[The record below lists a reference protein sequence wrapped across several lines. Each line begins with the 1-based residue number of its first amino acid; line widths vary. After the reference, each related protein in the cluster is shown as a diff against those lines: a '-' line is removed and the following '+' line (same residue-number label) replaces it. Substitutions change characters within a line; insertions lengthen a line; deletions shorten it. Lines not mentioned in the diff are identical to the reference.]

1 MRGFS
6 LKLKNMR
13 FTYLFKTLISSAILM
28 VLLFPLGSNPLYAQS
43 TVTNYVY
50 RFEPNQ
56 VTTNTQ
62 GVATSIPTSVQ
73 GSLTS
78 TLIYVRSLNTVTG
91 SSNNIIYN
99 EVFGGL
105 SPTNGFNLNTYNVDS
120 HYFAIVSEVGGSLN
134 FITNLIL
141 NNDNVCCTR
150 PDFTLVGFEKARI
163 TKLEDFSLPVSIK
176 SGGSTYTNQMWVGIS
191 PPRPDSLSIQAK
203 TNENNWVSTSKVTE
217 GETIRFMLNGPSGYI
232 WYNIEK
238 STDGGQTWSTV
249 HNYVGSEATYTV
261 DSYINL
267 ANHPTIP
274 SVKQLLFRARTYSNA
289 NPVVGKSFGFI
300 QLPAL
305 EVYPKPQFDVNQ
317 SFEVCYNKVLTE
329 INITNIEVSQSIEEL
344 KILIKKVGTQNP
356 VGTTLPKPFPSS
368 FSFKKLSLA
377 PGDYYITLENIFT
390 TNNTPYPC
398 GHTTKT
404 FTVTAK
410 TDLSTFFKS
419 SIGNIDCQDIQN
431 DIYVLS
437 SDKLPNGT
445 TGYYTY
451 GTNTSGEFTSNG
463 KIVVNYPAQSITCT
477 LKYNTPDLECPA
489 YKTFNIPFTNL
500 LLNPAPEIQYPA
512 CSYNPAIVTVKDNIN
527 NSFFYKVYK
536 KGSSTSEYKGND
548 HVWPINS
555 NGTYTIEAAHT
566 SNTWLCPVRKDTS
579 ITGIPEPISFSA
591 DVVSH
596 VTVCNKANNGKIKI
610 DSISSNAVS
619 PVRLEL
625 LDENNKIISNINS
638 FNFNSSTVKYF
649 DNLKVGNY
657 KVKLIDKNN
666 CSDTV
671 SDKTISGTTNPFQID
686 EANVIITEPQC
697 FNPNSA
703 ASITVKTKGEGSG
716 SSYANYNGT
725 TWKGPFDGSTGYP
738 FPSLSTLTGNGKLY
752 RIISKSSG
760 YPVCSDTLDVYLVKP
775 DPYYISIDQITHP
788 TCDNNKG
795 SVKLKGAN
803 SYQQLINGT
812 WTSVSNPISLSP
824 GQYNFRGATS
834 NGCFSETFMV
844 TVNPIPTINI
854 TETNAVNAKCYEQ
867 YGTFSFKVLGGCGNE
882 NTILLGN
889 TTLTQDST
897 QPFYFTKENDVYT
910 IHKLPG
916 NNYGLTVR
924 QGPHC
929 SLTIGFTIYE
939 PNPIVFKTIFD
950 DFNSFNVK
958 CHGDSTRMKTLLSNG
973 SHPYDLFIFKD
984 NVLQD
989 SFDISYSNQSTLI
1002 DYWFLA
1008 GDYSLKVTD
1017 SLGCEITKDFQIT
1030 QPPQLSMSVVENSI
1044 KHPSC
1049 YKSSDGEV
1057 TFNVTGGVQPY
1068 IIWDSDN
1075 SIVKVVNQSGLTT
1088 IDNLF
1093 AKDGNYDWGF
1103 NIIDSNTCEKEE
1115 SVPVTIINPAEMSIK
1130 PKPSVHPKCSGDKTG
1145 ILSFTAEGR
1154 DNEPKYFELW
1164 LGDSLVYNISD
1175 TNNSVISFEGLGA
1188 GEYEIKFLDSTRICE
1203 VSLKQEITAPDSLSY
1218 SLSPKNIA
1226 CKGESSGEV
1235 DVEIM
1240 GGTKNYSINL
1250 IRGADTLAY
1259 ETGIDSNSKKF
1270 SNLSPGKYSIVLADQ
1285 NGCPVYIPEISEVTI
1300 AEPEESLDIILN
1312 SNPVRCWGED
1322 NGSITATA
1330 RNGWG
1335 NYSFSINSA
1344 NGGIVGDT
1352 VTFNNYPKNDYAVF
1366 VKDSLGCTI
1375 SDTIAITQPEP
1386 LKTDT
1391 VFISNV
1397 RCFGGNDGE
1406 VRVVPIGGNGDY
1418 RFLFESVTVEDDTK
1432 TDLISG
1438 TYNISITDKLNCS
1451 FNTTVRVDQPAEF
1464 NLTKSLSNYTGY
1476 SVRCNGLSDSISLKL
1491 AGGTAPYSYTLTHSG
1506 LNEIFDSRTNLQS
1519 NIFTANNLVAGNYIL
1534 EFTDSNNCP
1543 YTEMVELT
1551 QPDELQ
1557 FSSIDL
1563 IQPKCHNGSNGHIE
1577 ITGMIGGVSVYDF
1590 SLSAFSS
1597 SHTESILGLTAKFIN
1612 LHSDSIAIS
1621 VTDSNE
1627 CLTDTTLFLGQPD
1640 PIVPKFVI
1648 EPVTCKGDSNGSI
1661 GVELTGGNGLYN
1673 PLWFTA
1679 NNDTISY
1686 NMGIS
1691 SKPAGDFFFEAE
1703 DSYGCTAKNSEE
1715 NSERFKVTIP
1725 EPDSHLSISEFSITE
1740 PSCHGFGNG
1749 LIAISSTG
1757 GWSKHEYSITS
1768 SSSGYSTD
1776 SSFNHIASGNYTVWL
1791 RDIIG
1796 CVVFADIEVDQPDS
1810 LKLTTNLVEDVSCF
1824 GESSGI
1830 VELSATGG
1838 NSDYSFLRS
1847 TGDSNQNG
1855 YFSSLP
1861 AGLHS
1866 FSVTDSKGCEDFID
1880 VEINQPSQIVYTITK
1895 LVQPICGGNQGELE
1909 ILPNGGTNPYQIE
1922 WANQSLPGT
1931 FSLSNLTSGSYAF
1944 TLRDSKGCSRTFTE
1958 LLNDID
1964 GPSVQLANIINP
1976 SCDYRNDGSIQVAI
1990 TGGTQPHTVSW
2001 VDENQTWQGT
2011 ETIQNLPKGNYTIKV
2026 TDSNGCLA
2034 SKSIS
2039 LNAPQALSFAVST
2052 NPVSCWGT
2060 STGSVSVVP
2069 QGGTPSYSLGWYSKN
2084 HEKLGIGEAIEGLP
2098 AGNYFMS
2105 IKDKNLCGITSD
2117 SDTLSQ
2123 AISVFQ
2129 PQFALQATIDK
2140 IIEPSCSGGDNGQ
2153 ITLKATGGWGDY
2165 RFSLDSL
2172 NFSANPVFGNQKAGL
2187 GKGYITDK
2195 QNCISAIDFNIS
2207 EPQPITYSAID
2218 IKDAR
2223 CYGEAS
2229 GTVKVSF
2236 NGGTPPYSYSINN
2249 GTTWTNQNAFFG
2261 LLLGDY
2267 SVTVKDKNSCL
2278 GLLNFSIGEPNEL
2291 IADVSSVTST
2301 YCGTANGE
2309 ISLTA
2314 VGGTSPYTVDW
2325 SHLDK
2330 PWGLTATKLQKGSY
2344 SATIY
2349 DSNLCEAN
2357 VTVEMPELDGPK
2369 IHNFSVLEPLCNS
2382 SSDGQIEVSFS
2393 GISEPYSF
2401 YLNGTQIDSTFVQGL
2416 SKGQYIFTVADRFNC
2431 LDFVNISLKAPDP
2444 ISIDFPVVTNPQCY
2458 GYSNGSIT
2466 SAVTGGTQPYSYSW
2480 SNNQKVSA
2488 LQNIPA
2494 GNYQLTVTD
2503 DHNCAQSATVAIYD
2517 PEQMTTELPEEVAL
2531 CVDQTVTLDAQ
2542 NPGCQ
2547 YWWTSTNGFESQNR
2561 IVTLVQGGL
2570 YYLQVT
2576 NSKGCFANDT
2586 VLVKKFNHTV
2596 SATLLVPSTAHIG
2609 DTVVVVDI
2617 SWPIPDSL
2625 QWYIPSAFTLVYDS
2639 PYEKHIKPKHE
2650 GQFDIELVTFIGECS
2665 AFNQKSVAISQP
2677 PAPEMPKVETTEI
2690 FKSITLA
2697 PNPASYSTRIGVE
2710 LAVEQGIRVEI
2721 FNGFG
2726 VKVFGKGLSGS
2737 ATYSLHVPLN
2747 GLPRGMYLVKVT
2759 AAGSYRTVRLVVE

>member
-6 LKLKNMR
+6 IKLKNMR
-13 FTYLFKTLISSAILM
+13 NKFLFKTHIRSAIFM

-50 RFEPNQ
+50 RFDPNQ

-191 PPRPDSLSIQAK
+191 PPRPDSFSIQAK

-217 GETIRFMLNGPSGYI
+217 GETIRFMLDGPSGYI

-410 TDLSTFFKS
+410 TDLSTFLLNNIE
-419 SIGNIDCQDIQN
+419 SIPCQGENN
-431 DIYVLS
+431 DINVLTGERFPTGVKAYYS
-437 SDKLPNGT
+437 TNLASDSVEFLYNEKIIFNYPSNQIKYRLFYT
-445 TGYYTY
+445 TGDACRVERTH
-451 GTNTSGEFTSNG
+451 N
-463 KIVVNYPAQSITCT
+463 IV
-477 LKYNTPDLECPA
+477 
-489 YKTFNIPFTNL
+489 FNFP
-500 LLNPAPEIQYPA
+500 LLNPEPSIQYPA
-512 CSYNPAIVTVKDNIN
+512 CSYNDAIVTV
-527 NSFFYKVYK
+527 NSGIPFYTIYPE
-536 KGSSTSEYKGND
+536 SSIPNTNYIGGAES
-548 HVWPINS
+548 WQIFS
-555 NGTYTIEAAHT
+555 NGSYMVRAAH
-566 SNTWLCPVRKDTS
+566 SNSGLCPVTKKFEVNK
-579 ITGIPEPISFSA
+579 IPSPISFSA

-596 VTVCNKANNGKIKI
+596 VTVCNEANNGKIKI
-610 DSISSNAVS
+610 SSISSNAVS

-686 EANVIITEPQC
+686 EANVIITEPLC
-697 FNPNSA
+697 FNPDNGGSVR
-703 ASITVKTKGEGSG
+703 IKTKGEGSS
-716 SSYANYNGT
+716 SSYAKLSSSISWGNLFTGSAGKLFSNLICDTIGVSYSFFAMPSSIPQCADTVTVVLDKPKPFKITITVTQPSCENNMGVVTFSGASNYQRKSGNNWVTAANQISLPPGNYLFRGISDNGCYSKEYDVKIDEVPGITLTNIEINEPYCIGDFGNIRFKLNGCTSNIYSLSYNSNELSQTPHQENFYYSKSSENVFTIHNIIGASYGNLEHLSVKNGSHCNVSKYFDIPKPTPILIDVSVPVNYNG
-725 TWKGPFDGSTGYP
+725 FDIQCYG
-738 FPSLSTLTGNGKLY
+738 GKT
-752 RIISKSSG
+752 
-760 YPVCSDTLDVYLVKP
+760 D
-775 DPYYISIDQITHP
+775 
-788 TCDNNKG
+788 
-795 SVKLKGAN
+795 
-803 SYQQLINGT
+803 
-812 WTSVSNPISLSP
+812 
-824 GQYNFRGATS
+824 
-834 NGCFSETFMV
+834 V
-844 TVNPIPTINI
+844 TVNISGGKPKEHGYTLENPFDQNVQDNSTY
-854 TETNAVNAKCYEQ
+854 TFDSVYAYE
-867 YGTFSFKVLGGCGNE
+867 
-882 NTILLGN
+882 
-889 TTLTQDST
+889 
-897 QPFYFTKENDVYT
+897 
-910 IHKLPG
+910 
-916 NNYGLTVR
+916 
-924 QGPHC
+924 
-929 SLTIGFTIYE
+929 
-939 PNPIVFKTIFD
+939 
-950 DFNSFNVK
+950 
-958 CHGDSTRMKTLLSNG
+958 
-973 SHPYDLFIFKD
+973 
-984 NVLQD
+984 
-989 SFDISYSNQSTLI
+989 
-1002 DYWFLA
+1002 
-1008 GDYSLKVTD
+1008 YSLKATD
-1017 SLGCEITKDFQIT
+1017 ENGCQQSKTFQIT

-1218 SLSPKNIA
+1218 TLSPKNIA
-1226 CKGESSGEV
+1226 CKGDSSGEV
-1235 DVEIM
+1235 EVEIM

-1270 SNLSPGKYSIVLADQ
+1270 SNLSPGKYSIALADL

-1534 EFTDSNNCP
+1534 EFTDSHNCP

-1673 PLWFTA
+1673 PRWFSSS
-1679 NNDTISY
+1679 NVMIST
-1686 NMGIS
+1686 NLGIQ

-1725 EPDSHLSISEFSITE
+1725 EPDSHLSISGFSITE
-1740 PSCHGFGNG
+1740 PSCYGFGNG
-1749 LIAISSTG
+1749 SITLSSSG

-1768 SSSGYSTD
+1768 SSSGYSID
-1776 SSFNHIASGNYTVWL
+1776 SNFNNLESGNYTVWL
-1791 RDIIG
+1791 RDSIG
-1796 CVVFADIEVDQPDS
+1796 CVIYADIEVDQPDS

-1838 NSDYSFLRS
+1838 NSGYNFLRS

-2001 VDENQTWQGT
+2001 VNENQTWQGT
-2011 ETIQNLPKGNYTIKV
+2011 ETIQNLPKGNYTVKV

-2153 ITLKATGGWGDY
+2153 ITLKASGGWGDY

-2382 SSDGQIEVSFS
+2382 SSDGQIEISFS

-2517 PEQMTTELPEEVAL
+2517 PEQMTTDLPNEVAL

-2547 YWWTSTNGFESQNR
+2547 YWWTSENGFQSNER
-2561 IVTLVQGGL
+2561 FVTLVQGGL

-2625 QWYIPSAFTLVYDS
+2625 LWYIPSEFTLIYDS
-2639 PYEKHIKPKHE
+2639 PYEKHIKPKQE

-2665 AFNQKSVAISQP
+2665 AFNQKSIEVNEQTSPQQQK
-2677 PAPEMPKVETTEI
+2677 METTEI
-2690 FKSITLA
+2690 IRSVSLA

-2710 LAVEQGIRVEI
+2710 LAVEQEIRVEI

-2737 ATYSLHVPLN
+2737 ATYSLHVALN

-2759 AAGSYRTVRLVVE
+2759 AAGRYRTVRLMVE